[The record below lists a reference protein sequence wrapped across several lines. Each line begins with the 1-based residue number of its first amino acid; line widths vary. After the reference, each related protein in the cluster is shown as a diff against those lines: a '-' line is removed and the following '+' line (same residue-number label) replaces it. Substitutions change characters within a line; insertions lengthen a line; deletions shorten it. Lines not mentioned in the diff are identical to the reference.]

1 MSELNLSDLE
11 LSFKINDEQFKKILP
26 TTIDAESEY
35 VLGVDYGNGMSKQI
49 KGQFYVKIHDR
60 YKKHKK
66 GKKYKYFKIKGMLP
80 LSSLEFIGNEVVKD
94 E

>member
-1 MSELNLSDLE
+1 MSELNLDDLE
-11 LSFKINDEQFKKILP
+11 LSVSLDGNQLAKLLP
-26 TTIDAESEY
+26 TSIDAEAEY
-35 VLGVDYGNGMSKQI
+35 ILGVDYGNGNSKQI
-49 KGQFYVKIHDR
+49 KGQFYVNVHYR

-80 LSSLEFIGNEVVKD
+80 LSSLEFIGNEVVKN

>member
-1 MSELNLSDLE
+1 MSELNLDDLE
-11 LSFKINDEQFKKILP
+11 LSVSLDGNQLAKLLP
-26 TTIDAESEY
+26 TSIDAEAEY
-35 VLGVDYGNGMSKQI
+35 ILGVDYGNGNSKQI
-49 KGQFYVKIHDR
+49 KGQFYVNVHYR

>member
-1 MSELNLSDLE
+1 MSELNPSDLE

-35 VLGVDYGNGMSKQI
+35 VLGVDYGNGISKQI
-49 KGQFYVKIHDR
+49 KGQFYINAHCR

-66 GKKYKYFKIKGMLP
+66 GKKHKYFKVKGCLP
-80 LSSLEFIGNEVVKD
+80 LSSLEFIGSEVVKND
-94 E
+94 

>member
-1 MSELNLSDLE
+1 MSELNLNDLE
-11 LSFKINDEQFKKILP
+11 LSVSLDGNQLAKILP
-26 TTIDAESEY
+26 TTIDANSEY
-35 VLGVDYGNGMSKQI
+35 ILGVDYGNGNSKQI
-49 KGQFYVKIHDR
+49 KGQFYVNVHYR

-80 LSSLEFIGNEVVKD
+80 LSSLEFIGNEVVKN

>member
-1 MSELNLSDLE
+1 MSEINLNDLE
-11 LSFKINDEQFKKILP
+11 LSVSFDGNQLAKILP
-26 TTIDAESEY
+26 TSIDANSEY
-35 VLGVDYGNGMSKQI
+35 ILGVDYGNGNSKQI
-49 KGQFYVKIHDR
+49 KGQFYVNVHYR

-80 LSSLEFIGNEVVKD
+80 LSSLEFVGNEVVKN

>member
-1 MSELNLSDLE
+1 MSNLNLEDLD
-11 LSFKINDEQFKKILP
+11 LSVSLDGEQLAKIVPTRIDEN
-26 TTIDAESEY
+26 SEY
-35 VLGVDYGNGMSKQI
+35 ILGIDYGNGVSKQI

-66 GKKYKYFKIKGMLP
+66 GKKYKYFKIKGLLP
-80 LSSLEFIGNEVVKD
+80 LSSLKFIGNEEVKN

>member
-1 MSELNLSDLE
+1 MSELNPSDLE

-49 KGQFYVKIHDR
+49 KGQFYVNVHCR